1 MRRRTSRPLAA
12 SRWIPIACASAM
24 LITAGCQTTVTK
36 SPSVG
41 APLPKSPHAA
51 VDQSLDDMFGVD
63 TCPSRL
69 QDISGA
75 LLTYYAGHGE
85 LPATLQELMSASPSQ
100 PLQFTCPV
108 SGRRYLYF
116 RRGLRSQA
124 DARTL
129 VAADAT
135 PVHAGKRWVVLF
147 DAPRG
152 KRGPDTT
159 VIELTESMFEAYSPP
174 PVTASQPAAP
184 VPAGQ

>member
-1 MRRRTSRPLAA
+1 MRRRTSRTLAA
-12 SRWIPIACASAM
+12 SRWVPIACASAV
-24 LITAGCQTTVTK
+24 LIAAGCQTTVTK

-41 APLPKSPHAA
+41 PPLPKSSHAG
-51 VDQSLDDMFGVD
+51 VDQSLDDMFGGD
-63 TCPSRL
+63 SCPSRL

-100 PLQFTCPV
+100 PLQYTCPI

-116 RRGLRSQA
+116 RRGLRSLA
-124 DARTL
+124 DARAL

-159 VIELTESMFEAYSPP
+159 VIELSEPMFEAYSAP
-174 PVTASQPAAP
+174 PVAASQPAAS